1 MHLGPWN
8 VDLVRKGPWLRFVV
22 TLLLG
27 KKKAVARICL
37 RTSRVSPR
45 GGHWVFL
52 RKTPFLVFLV
62 KFAK

>member
-27 KKKAVARICL
+27 KKAVARICL
-37 RTSRVSPR
+37 RTSGVTLIPSRRQLGFP
-45 GGHWVFL
+45 
-52 RKTPFLVFLV
+52 P
-62 KFAK
+62 